1 MDMANKLKEFLFPN
15 KERKDYDTT
24 TIEVEPQMTEKE
36 VVSKPTVTTFN
47 AQTATNSNS
56 PAILT
61 PKSFAEVETVAIE
74 LLDRKSV
81 IVDLTE
87 TDIDEARRICDFL
100 NGVTYAINGSV
111 QKVAKLV
118 YLFVPQSR

>member
-1 MDMANKLKEFLFPN
+1 MANKLKEFLFPS
-15 KERKDYDTT
+15 KERKEYDTT
-24 TIEVEPQMTEKE
+24 TVEVNAKMEENE
-36 VVSKPTVTTFN
+36 AVSKPMVTSFN
-47 AQTATNSNS
+47 AQTAVNANS